1 MAMKKALL
9 ARVLISLL
17 VLLLAGIGG
26 AAQVPVVTTSSPKGD
41 AALGRLER
49 EIARLSKNSGGVV
62 GATAIH
68 IESGRRVALNGG
80 ERFPMASTF
89 KVPIAVQLLNR
100 VDKSELK
107 LEQMVEIRQSDLH
120 PGSGTL
126 SDLFNKPGV
135 ALSVRNLLE
144 LMLLISDNSAT
155 DVCLRLSGGGEAV
168 TARMRSLGIEGI
180 NVNGS
185 TAEMIASW
193 VGVQLPP
200 EDQLTPQT
208 FDQLYAATTR
218 ASRDEAEKRFNTDPR
233 NTSTPDGM
241 ADLLVKIHRKEL
253 HKADT
258 AELLLDIMRR
268 CRTGDARL
276 KGVLPANTV
285 VAHKTGTIGATT
297 NDVGIMTLPDN
308 AGHVAIAVFVKVSEK
323 DVPARERVIAEIARA
338 AHDFFLFNPK

>member
-1 MAMKKALL
+1 MKKALL
-9 ARVLISLL
+9 ARLLI
-17 VLLLAGIGG
+17 LLAFLLSVSFSA
-26 AAQVPVVTTSSPKGD
+26 AAQVPAVTASSPKGD

-80 ERFPMASTF
+80 ERFPMASTY
-89 KVPIAVQLLNR
+89 KVPIAVQLLAR
-100 VDKSELK
+100 VDKSEWK
-107 LEQMVEIRQSDLH
+107 LEQMVEIKPSDLH

-126 SDLFNKPGV
+126 ADLFNKPGV

-155 DVCLRLSGGGEAV
+155 DVCLRLAGGAEAV
-168 TARMRSLGIEGI
+168 TARMRGLGIEGI

-185 TAEMIASW
+185 TAEMIAAW

-200 EDQLTPQT
+200 EEQMTPQT
-208 FDQLYAATTR
+208 FDQLYATTTK
-218 ASRDEAEKRFNTDPR
+218 ASRDEAEKRFDKDPR

-268 CRTGDARL
+268 CRTGAARL

-285 VAHKTGTIGATT
+285 VAHKTGTIGGTT
-297 NDVGIMTLPDN
+297 NDVGIVTLPDN
-308 AGHVAIAVFVKVSEK
+308 AGHIAIAVFVKSSEK
-323 DVPARERVIAEIARA
+323 EVAERERVIAEIARA